1 MDFITKI
8 VVSICSR
15 YQLLL
20 SLIIYGAIFFQF
32 GKVVKKI
39 VCYNK
44 KLDYVEDTIKLINKT
59 KIKGAEKTVDDKM
72 DEEKLEIITN
82 NFPIMVQEIKD
93 VYDKRKPK
101 QISAI
106 DLFEN
111 NLVISSSDEIKL
123 RTWINSF
130 TSLGLLGTFIGLVS
144 SVLKID
150 PEQTSEGITAL
161 LSSMAPAIA
170 TTIVGVIASLVA
182 SYMLTNTKSKYKAMA
197 LDLEKEMMS
206 QKPSDTNPD
215 YFYDSFTTLTGEKYE
230 VALAKIVDNFLERM
244 KESLTKDLEAYKN
257 AINDA
262 INNLSENE
270 EKFNTAA
277 VGLETTVDKI
287 NNYLQKTD
295 ELNLNFEQKLKDFT
309 LALGSFNKNF
319 ENTNKKTTDVLENI
333 QLINQTTKDVNG
345 ALYESL
351 KVELE
356 EIRKAFELMKQMN
369 YNFRNEI
376 MNTPALLDVSIR
388 NLCKNIEMLSYKIDE
403 RAKNTM
409 NGLSNNNRNVINNNG
424 E

>member
-44 KLDYVEDTIKLINKT
+44 RLDYVEDTIKLINKT
-59 KIKGAEKTVDDKM
+59 KIKGGEKTVDDKR

-170 TTIVGVIASLVA
+170 TTIVGVITSLVA

-230 VALAKIVDNFLERM
+230 IALAKIVDNFLERM